1 MSEEKNKGKTRFEEF
16 RLNGGEILNKVKEII
31 HEGNVRR
38 IILKDE
44 HGKTFMEIPL
54 TVGVVGAI
62 VAPILAA
69 VGAVAALASN
79 LTIVVGKEGS
89 VENDSFAGGI
99 LDFPQYTRPREFRGL
114 KVPQVLFSGD
124 HKKIERWRRKKAL
137 EKTVRQRPDLVTH
150 KTLVPEDRR
159 LLEEILNERKSE

>member
-1 MSEEKNKGKTRFEEF
+1 MDDENKQGKTKFEEF

-31 HEGNVRR
+31 HQGNVRR

-62 VAPILAA
+62 VAPIMAA

-79 LTIVVGKEGS
+79 LTIIV
-89 VENDSFAGGI
+89 
-99 LDFPQYTRPREFRGL
+99 
-114 KVPQVLFSGD
+114 
-124 HKKIERWRRKKAL
+124 
-137 EKTVRQRPDLVTH
+137 EKT
-150 KTLVPEDRR
+150 ED
-159 LLEEILNERKSE
+159 